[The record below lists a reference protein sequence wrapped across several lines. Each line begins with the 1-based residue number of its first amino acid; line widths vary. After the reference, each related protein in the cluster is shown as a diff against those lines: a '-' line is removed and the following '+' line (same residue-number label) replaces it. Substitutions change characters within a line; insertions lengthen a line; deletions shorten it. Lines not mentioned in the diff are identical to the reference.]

1 MSAIQTKYDTLVV
14 EGMGNEVP
22 RVIGDLRVAAWSSG
36 HALDEKL
43 AMEDFI
49 RELSYGNVE
58 DPQQAA
64 VELMERQKW
73 A

>member
-1 MSAIQTKYDTLVV
+1 MSVMNAKFDTLVV
-14 EGMGNEVP
+14 EGMGNEIP
-22 RVIGDLRVAAWSSG
+22 RVIGELRVAAWSAG
-36 HALDEKL
+36 HALEEKL

-49 RELSYGNVE
+49 RELSYGDIE

-64 VELMERQKW
+64 IKLMERQKW